1 MGKSRPLIVL
11 AFSNASNSEI
21 YDAIV
26 QEFSSLEVD
35 LECIYFGAATT
46 PIQNF
51 AESLGVSTL
60 GYKLDSLKNQIHA
73 ISKTAIFLGH
83 RQPSIVFGFGQTATL
98 ISFLSSIFL
107 PKTLRVYSRQHTSS
121 NRIDFPIKGRVYDG
135 LSNKLAHRIIVSSKN
150 QHEYLINSENVNPKK
165 IRICEFGFNISAYA
179 NPKAKDVE
187 NFRGKYNI
195 DSSKFIIGIVSR
207 IQDIKGLKYSISA
220 ISRFLKLHPNS
231 LVVIANAADAT
242 RSQLKFVY
250 EAIPKSNLLIIER
263 ESRMAPAYHCMDVLI
278 HVPIDETVESY
289 GLVYVEAF
297 ASGLPTIITKS
308 GVANEIAQDSSNCI
322 VVDYCNSDQIFSALV
337 LLFSSQDL
345 RKRLGRKAAETVEH
359 LDLTSMQ
366 RKYRFFLENELKSI
380 N

>member
-35 LECIYFGAATT
+35 LECIYFGAATA
-46 PIQNF
+46 PIRNF
-51 AESLGVSTL
+51 AESLGISTR
-60 GYKLDSLKNQIHA
+60 GYKLDSLKNQIHT
-73 ISKTAIFLGH
+73 ISKTAIFLAQ

-135 LSNKLAHRIIVSSKN
+135 LSNKLAHRIIVSSRN

-165 IRICEFGFNISAYA
+165 IHICEFGFNISAYA
-179 NPKAKDVE
+179 NPNAKDME

-231 LVVIANAADAT
+231 LVVLANATDAT

-263 ESRMAPAYHCMDVLI
+263 QSRMAPAYHCMDVLI
-278 HVPIDETVESY
+278 HVPIDATVESY

-308 GVANEIAQDSSNCI
+308 GVANEIAQDSSNCV

-366 RKYRFFLENELKSI
+366 RKYRFFVENELKSM

>member
-35 LECIYFGAATT
+35 LECIYFGDATT
-46 PIQNF
+46 PIRNF
-51 AESLGVSTL
+51 AESLAIPTRS
-60 GYKLDSLKNQIHA
+60 YKMDSLKNHIHA
-73 ISKTAIFLGH
+73 IFKTAIFLAQ

-98 ISFLSSIFL
+98 ISFLSSILL
-107 PKTLRVYSRQHTSS
+107 PRTLRVYSRQHTSS
-121 NRIDFPIKGRVYDG
+121 NRIDFPIKGRFYDG
-135 LSNKLAHRIIVSSKN
+135 LSNKLANRIIVSSRN
-150 QHEYLINSENVNPKK
+150 QHEYLIRSEKVNPKK
-165 IRICEFGFNISAYA
+165 LHICEFGFNIAAYA
-179 NPKAKDVE
+179 NPKAIDVE
-187 NFRGKYNI
+187 SFREKYNI

-207 IQDIKGLKYSISA
+207 IQDIKGLRYSISA
-220 ISRFLKLHPNS
+220 IDRFLKLHPNA
-231 LVVIANAADAT
+231 LVVLANATDAT
-242 RSQLKFVY
+242 HSQLEFIY
-250 EAIPKSNLLIIER
+250 EVIPKSNLLIIDR
-263 ESRMAPAYHCMDVLI
+263 ESRMAPAYYCMDVLI
-278 HVPIDETVESY
+278 HVPIDKTVESY

-308 GVANEIAQDSSNCI
+308 GIANEIAQDSSNCI
-322 VVDYCNSDQIFSALV
+322 VVDYCDSDQIFSALV

-345 RKRLGRKAAETVEH
+345 RERLGRKAAETVQH

-366 RKYRFFLENELKSI
+366 RKYRFFVENELKSI